1 MMKKILLMRHS
12 IPESC
17 DLPTALI
24 PLSEEGK
31 ALARSRKELFSDVDK
46 CYASP
51 YCRAFETA
59 KLLFAG
65 AVIVKDQLHE
75 RLVGDAQA
83 GVWLRQ
89 YQDHDFCCPG
99 GESLNMVRVRM
110 KDVINEI
117 LQELSDGDTALVVSH
132 ATAICSYLLNYCEI
146 EVADAAS
153 KSRIIKYH
161 GQEISVGKINPTDYF
176 ELEYVNDDPI
186 IPVSIRFHGGE
197 KHG

>member
-1 MMKKILLMRHS
+1 MKKILLMRHS
-12 IPESC
+12 IPERC

-31 ALARSRKELFSDVDK
+31 ALARSGRVLFSDVDR

-51 YCRAFETA
+51 YNRAFETA
-59 KLLFAG
+59 KLLYAG
-65 AVIVKDQLHE
+65 PVIVKDQLHE

-83 GVWLRQ
+83 GFWLRQ

-110 KDVINEI
+110 KGVINEI
-117 LQELSDGDTALVVSH
+117 LQELADGETALVVSH
-132 ATAICSYLLNYCEI
+132 AAAICSYLLNYCEI
-146 EVADAAS
+146 EVADAAG

-161 GQEISVGKINPTDYF
+161 DQEVLNGRINPTDYF
-176 ELEYVNDDPI
+176 VLEYVNNDI
-186 IPVSIRFHGGE
+186 SAITFRTLS
-197 KHG
+197 

>member
-1 MMKKILLMRHS
+1 
-12 IPESC
+12 
-17 DLPTALI
+17 
-24 PLSEEGK
+24 
-31 ALARSRKELFSDVDK
+31 
-46 CYASP
+46 
-51 YCRAFETA
+51 
-59 KLLFAG
+59 
-65 AVIVKDQLHE
+65 
-75 RLVGDAQA
+75 
-83 GVWLRQ
+83 
-89 YQDHDFCCPG
+89 
-99 GESLNMVRVRM
+99 M

-117 LQELSDGDTALVVSH
+117 LQELSDGETALVVSH

-161 GQEISVGKINPTDYF
+161 DQEISVGKINPTDYF